1 MRVFRRLVLSA
12 AFMRILAASFCTALA
27 LTTAE
32 ACTVESAVDAKYFAS
47 IQSEG
52 DRAKQSLK
60 VLDRLGALNDKA
72 KDPKKPI
79 GEQLT
84 IAEADEFSRL
94 TQRQAAMM
102 LQSLIESAYQRDLK
116 VIKQT
121 FDIANGLYVNGRE
134 PSEKNPQSYYFG
146 LLVVL
151 RMVDQAN
158 ARKESVST
166 PAAVSDCSI
175 EVALHTVE
183 RESLERIGRMDV
195 NSDVSH
201 LTTIQNRSPKGPD
214 GAIDRARMSY
224 EDRAALERLERKL
237 APAFREHQFISDL
250 ELLKGLTRMAE
261 LKYQLQK
268 KDAMD
273 SGGDINAVGQSMD
286 RERLEKRDE
295 LFMRVLK
302 KIADDI
308 PSEWTKQMSAATR
321 SADPAEVPS
330 RAKEQR
336 NARPAKSAPAKQ
348 VSPVARKLQ

>member
-1 MRVFRRLVLSA
+1 
-12 AFMRILAASFCTALA
+12 
-27 LTTAE
+27 
-32 ACTVESAVDAKYFAS
+32 
-47 IQSEG
+47 
-52 DRAKQSLK
+52 
-60 VLDRLGALNDKA
+60 
-72 KDPKKPI
+72 
-79 GEQLT
+79 
-84 IAEADEFSRL
+84 
-94 TQRQAAMM
+94 MM

-134 PSEKNPQSYYFG
+134 PSEKDPRSYYFG

-158 ARKESVST
+158 ERKDSVST
-166 PAAVSDCSI
+166 PAAISGCSVEI
-175 EVALHTVE
+175 ALHTVE

-195 NSDVSH
+195 NNDVSQ
-201 LTTIQNRSPKGPD
+201 LTAIQNRSPKGPD
-214 GAIDRARMSY
+214 GAIDRARMRY
-224 EDRAALERLERKL
+224 EDRTALERLERKL

-268 KDAMD
+268 KDAID
-273 SGGDINAVGQSMD
+273 SGGDVNAVGQSMD

-295 LFMRVLK
+295 LFIRVLK

-308 PSEWTKQMSAATR
+308 PSEWAKQMSAATR

-330 RAKEQR
+330 QAKDQR
-336 NARPAKSAPAKQ
+336 NARPAKSAPVRQ
-348 VSPVARKLQ
+348 VPPPAAKLQ